1 MFCARPEPKRL
12 VSIVSSKRV
21 QQDINRGSGTGVGH
35 LSRIV
40 AAAITALL
48 IAACQSPTT
57 TSFDSP
63 VFSDETR
70 ALEKQLEAEAAALG
84 TAQAAMSMPA
94 AWDPTGAASL
104 ATIPAGLAAREAWR
118 RNADARMEAQLDK
131 DERAFLRRYGMNP
144 DGTPSGRR
152 PGS

>member
-1 MFCARPEPKRL
+1 
-12 VSIVSSKRV
+12 
-21 QQDINRGSGTGVGH
+21 
-35 LSRIV
+35 V